1 MAGLS
6 PKLPLRRDFTDGY
19 ALNKNFRDLV
29 KQNFKMLLLTIPGER
44 MMMPKFGVGLKRY
57 LFELNTQANSN
68 IIQTEIRTQ
77 VRRYLPYIN
86 LEIIDIQSSNTDP
99 TISNNFLSV
108 SIRYRIE
115 PLGNLKDVLTVNIGD
130 L

>member
-68 IIQTEIRTQ
+68 IIQTEISTQ
-77 VRRYLPYIN
+77 VRCYLPYIN

>member
-6 PKLPLRRDFTDGY
+6 PKLPLRRDFTDGF

-44 MMMPKFGVGLKRY
+44 MMMPNFGVGLKRY
-57 LFELNTQANSN
+57 LFELNTRANSN
-68 IIQTEIRTQ
+68 IIEAEIRTQ
-77 VRRYLPYIN
+77 VRRYLPFIN

-99 TISNNFLSV
+99 TISNNFLGV
-108 SIRYRIE
+108 SIRYRIA
-115 PLGNLKDVLTVNIGD
+115 PLGNLKDALTVNIGD

>member
-6 PKLPLRRDFTDGY
+6 PKLPLRRDYTDGY

>member
-6 PKLPLRRDFTDGY
+6 PKLPLRRDYTDGY

-44 MMMPKFGVGLKRY
+44 MMMPSFGVGLKRY
-57 LFELNTQANSN
+57 LFELNTIGNSN
-68 IIQTEIRTQ
+68 IIEAEIRTQ
-77 VRRYLPYIN
+77 VRRYLPFIN

-108 SIRYRIE
+108 SIRYRIA
-115 PLGNLKDVLTVNIGD
+115 PLGNLKDALTVNIGD

>member
-77 VRRYLPYIN
+77 VRRYLPFIN